1 MQITWLGHSGF
12 RIEIGDQVLIVD
24 PWFNGNP
31 MFPIEKAH
39 EATKNATCCLV
50 SHAHSDHSSDAIN
63 LSKNQKIPLV
73 GIYDFI
79 SFLEKDQNLEGIGFN
94 RGGRIT
100 MGNVDITMVS
110 ASHSS
115 SFLTNDRLTY
125 GGNEAGFMISSN
137 GRTIYFSGDTDIM
150 ADMEWFEELHK
161 PEIGLLCAGGHF
173 TMDMERAAFAAK
185 KYFNF
190 KTVIPCHYK
199 TFPVLEQSAEKLK
212 AKLPKVKVIEPV
224 VMEPI
229 FL

>member
-31 MFPIEKAH
+31 MFPIEKAL

-50 SHAHSDHSSDAIN
+50 SHAHSDHASDAVN

-100 MGNVDITMVS
+100 MGSVDITMVS

-115 SFLTNDRLTY
+115 SFLINDRLTY

-137 GRTIYFSGDTDIM
+137 GRTIYFSGDTDVM

-199 TFPVLEQSAEKLK
+199 TFPILEQSAAKLK

-229 FL
+229 IL